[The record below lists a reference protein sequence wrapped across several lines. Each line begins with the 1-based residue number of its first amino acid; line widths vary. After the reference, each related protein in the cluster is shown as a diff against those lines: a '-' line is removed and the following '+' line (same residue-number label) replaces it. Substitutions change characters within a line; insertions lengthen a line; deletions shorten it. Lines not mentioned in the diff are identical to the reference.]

1 MGRPNKPIFTG
12 KIDFFKDLWKTKQ
25 VKFGTYDENGNI
37 IYEGEKVLPNKGKD
51 IIAAIPA
58 KQK

>member
-1 MGRPNKPIFTG
+1 M
-12 KIDFFKDLWKTKQ
+12 WKTKQ